1 MSRCIHDL
9 RAMNAGFEKTV
20 PDQTEQPNDVTMAN
34 ARLLVKRLKSVR
46 NIRKITRTME
56 LIATGR
62 FKKAM
67 DRATEAAAY
76 TKKISEIVGDL
87 GKAELKFSHPLLEK
101 RSETK
106 KSVLLVLTSNRGL
119 CGGYNG
125 AVLRNTLRHLKQ
137 LREDNIEYTLEVSG
151 KRGIKF
157 LNFQQIAIDQSYT
170 HFEDR
175 PTFAEVDELGTR
187 FVADFIAGRID
198 RLDVAYTSFES
209 ISRQH
214 AVVESILPLSNLAE
228 ATDSETKSSSA
239 QVDYEFQPSPQEIL
253 EELVPAAFRARLF
266 KCFLDAAVSEQ
277 IARMVAMKGATEN
290 ADEMAGTLKQ
300 QYNRARQAAITSE
313 LAEIIGGAAALE

>member
-1 MSRCIHDL
+1 
-9 RAMNAGFEKTV
+9 
-20 PDQTEQPNDVTMAN
+20 MAN

-56 LIATGR
+56 LIATSR

-87 GKAELKFSHPLLEK
+87 GAADLKFSHPLLEK
-101 RSETK
+101 RTETK
-106 KSVLLVLTSNRGL
+106 RSVLLVLTSNRGL

-125 AVLRNTLRHLKQ
+125 AVLRNTLKHFQQLK
-137 LREDNIEYTLEVSG
+137 EDNVDYSLEVSG

-157 LNFQQIAIDQSYT
+157 LKFQKIAMDQNYT
-170 HFEDR
+170 HFEDA

-187 FVADFIAGRID
+187 YVDDYIAGRID
-198 RLDVAYTSFES
+198 RLDVSYTSFQS
-209 ISRQH
+209 ISRQD
-214 AVVESILPLSNLAE
+214 AVVESILPLSSLAGE
-228 ATDSETKSSSA
+228 TSEGEGSGGGS
-239 QVDYEFQPSPQEIL
+239 VDYEFQPSPQEIL
-253 EELVPAAFRARLF
+253 EEIVPAAFRAKLF

-290 ADEMAGTLKQ
+290 ADEMAGDLKQ
-300 QYNRARQAAITSE
+300 QYNRARQAGITSE

>member
-1 MSRCIHDL
+1 
-9 RAMNAGFEKTV
+9 
-20 PDQTEQPNDVTMAN
+20 MAN

-56 LIATGR
+56 LIATSR

-87 GKAELKFSHPLLEK
+87 GQADLSFSHPLLEN
-101 RSETK
+101 RTEIK

-125 AVLRNTLRHLKQ
+125 AVLRNTLKHMEQLKSN
-137 LREDNIEYTLEVSG
+137 EIDYTMEVSG

-157 LNFQQIAIDQSYT
+157 LNFQQISIDQSYT
-170 HFEDR
+170 HFEDS

-187 FVADFIAGRID
+187 FVDDYIAGRID
-198 RLDVAYTSFES
+198 RLDVAYTAFHS
-209 ISRQH
+209 ISRQE
-214 AVVESILPLSNLAE
+214 AVVESILPLSSLAE
-228 ATDSETKSSSA
+228 PDGTDGSA
-239 QVDYEFQPSPQEIL
+239 RQTTDYEFQPSPQEIL
-253 EELVPAAFRARLF
+253 EEIVPAAFRARLF

-290 ADEMAGTLKQ
+290 ADEMAADLKQ
-300 QYNRARQAAITSE
+300 QYNRARQAGITSE